1 MELKKSKKANL
12 EKKKH
17 SIFLFSLV
25 VASGFILTA
34 FEWATYEVDYSLK
47 KTEVGELIEEEP
59 VIQDIE
65 IIRKKIVQPKAR
77 QEIIDTFVIDN
88 KIKDKEIALVVDTS
102 VTDPVLTPTDST
114 PIVLIRK
121 IRKPV
126 NTIFDR
132 VEEMPSYKGGEQALF
147 QYLGGKAKYT
157 RRAKEEGAEGTV
169 YIEFVVEKDG
179 SISNTKIAR
188 GIHPDLDRISLDAV
202 KNMRHWNPG
211 KQREQP
217 VRVKFILPFKYQLR

>member
-65 IIRKKIVQPKAR
+65 IIRPQTSKPKVIPPITIDY
-77 QEIIDTFVIDN
+77 EITEE
-88 KIKDKEIALVVDTS
+88 EI
-102 VTDPVLTPTDST
+102 DST
-114 PIVLIRK
+114 Q
-121 IRKPV
+121 
-126 NTIFDR
+126 F
-132 VEEMPSYKGGEQALF
+132 VEEIDSS
-147 QYLGGKAKYT
+147 
-157 RRAKEEGAEGTV
+157 
-169 YIEFVVEKDG
+169 EFETAFNEDSLKDYF
-179 SISNTKIAR
+179 TK
-188 GIHPDLDRISLDAV
+188 
-202 KNMRHWNPG
+202 K
-211 KQREQP
+211 
-217 VRVKFILPFKYQLR
+217 